1 MTRKGWPWPRQWAI
15 DRAMSL
21 MGVGASDEEVMAA
34 AIALEEMSA
43 VWDRLYCYELEDAL
57 GLNSPSVVN
66 GVDQMLD
73 GAVLCAFGRGRTADP
88 AEVVQWYKRACL
100 AFDRGALESG
110 VSPIEDVPRPDDEF
124 PVVWER
130 VVRRCEAAGI
140 PVER

>member
-15 DRAMSL
+15 DRVMSL

-34 AIALEEMSA
+34 AIALEEMGA
-43 VWDRLYCYELEDAL
+43 VWGRLYCYELEDTL
-57 GLNSPSVVN
+57 DLHSPSVVN

-100 AFDRGALESG
+100 AFDRGALGSG
-110 VSPIEDVPRPDDEF
+110 VSPIEDAPAPRMSF
-124 PVVWER
+124 LLCGSGW
-130 VVRRCEAAGI
+130 
-140 PVER
+140 

>member
-1 MTRKGWPWPRQWAI
+1 MARKGWPWPRRWAV

-34 AIALEEMSA
+34 AIALEEMGV
-43 VWDRLYCYELEDAL
+43 VWDGLCCYELEDAL

-73 GAVLCAFGRGRTADP
+73 GAVLCAFGRGRAADP
-88 AEVVQWYKRACL
+88 AEVVRWCKRACL
-100 AFDRGALESG
+100 VFDRGALGSG
-110 VSPIEDVPRPDDEF
+110 VSPIEGVPRLDGEF

-130 VVRRCEAAGI
+130 VVGRCEAAGI